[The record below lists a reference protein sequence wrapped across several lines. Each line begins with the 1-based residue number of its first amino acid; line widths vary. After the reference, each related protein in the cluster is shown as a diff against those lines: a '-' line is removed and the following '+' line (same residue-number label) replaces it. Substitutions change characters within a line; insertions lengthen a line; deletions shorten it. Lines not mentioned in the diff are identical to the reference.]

1 MARDLVH
8 GPFNAETE
16 ARRFAWRLST
26 AYIAATPICNEA
38 DIELSYARADLV
50 AIILAAGYGRR
61 LTHGHHGP
69 KVLLEFD
76 GRSLLER
83 RLCSLEAA
91 GVGSV
96 SISIG
101 YEGDMLRR
109 AVEAI
114 APRLEVG
121 FVENPRFREGSLLSL
136 LVQRPVME
144 SGRPVLVMDG
154 DVLHDQRMIERLVDA
169 PGEAVLLVDPELE
182 PGDEP
187 VKVCFRGDT
196 IVDFRKVPEHPHDRH
211 GESVGFFRFSP
222 DVAARLARQ
231 CQVLADGGGGGLEYE
246 EAIRDLILADPGL
259 FTARDVGDLPWTEID
274 FPEDVVRARDIIL
287 PQLED

>member
-1 MARDLVH
+1 
-8 GPFNAETE
+8 
-16 ARRFAWRLST
+16 
-26 AYIAATPICNEA
+26 
-38 DIELSYARADLV
+38 LSYPRADHV

-61 LTHGHHGP
+61 LAEGHDGP

-76 GRSLLER
+76 GVSLLER
-83 RLCSLEAA
+83 RLRLLEAC
-91 GVGSV
+91 GVGAA
-96 SISIG
+96 SITIG
-101 YEGDMLRR
+101 YQGERLKA
-109 AVEAI
+109 AVAAI
-114 APRLEVG
+114 APKLAVE
-121 FVENPRFREGSLLSL
+121 FVENPRYREGSLLSL
-136 LVQRPVME
+136 LAQRQVME

-154 DVLHDQRMIERLVDA
+154 DVLHDQRMIERLVDR

-222 DVAARLARQ
+222 AMAARLAAQ
-231 CQVLADGGGGGLEYE
+231 CQVRADAGGGMLEYE
-246 EAIRDLILADPGL
+246 EAIRDLILEDP
-259 FTARDVGDLPWTEID
+259 ARFVAEDVGDLPWTEID